1 MGEFGY
7 PCVCCGY
14 TVHDEPPGS
23 YHICPVCFWEDDQ
36 VQLRWPTLRG
46 GANQVSLI
54 EAQKNYSDY
63 GVSELRF
70 RFRVR
75 GPREGELRARGFRP
89 VDPALDDFEPVGVS
103 GGEWPEDR
111 TRLYWWTEGYWR
123 RAD

>member
-1 MGEFGY
+1 
-7 PCVCCGY
+7 
-14 TVHDEPPGS
+14 
-23 YHICPVCFWEDDQ
+23 

-54 EAQKNYSDY
+54 EAQKNFAHYR
-63 GVSELRF
+63 VSELRF

-75 GPREGELRARGFRP
+75 APREGELRARSFRP
-89 VDPALDDFEPVGVS
+89 LDPTLDNFEPVDIVS
-103 GGEWPEDR
+103 TDWPEDR